1 MAEYKIDLSRVTD
14 VTSLHEQLMESLPLP
29 AWYGRNL
36 DALYDA
42 LTDLSGE
49 VLIRVTGQDLAPAQM
64 RDYLDRLGR
73 VLRDAQEELPGLTVF
88 FSEDHA
94 EDNYEDPGLPEEARD
109 GEDQELATM
118 QADDPEAPDLAY
130 PLQEDD
136 PGETTEH

>member
-49 VLIRVTGQDLAPAQM
+49 VLIRVTGQDQAPAQM
-64 RDYLDRLGR
+64 RDYL
-73 VLRDAQEELPGLTVF
+73 
-88 FSEDHA
+88 
-94 EDNYEDPGLPEEARD
+94 
-109 GEDQELATM
+109 
-118 QADDPEAPDLAY
+118 
-130 PLQEDD
+130 
-136 PGETTEH
+136 